1 MALVIFIV
9 VSRPATYSNVL
20 NTHRLGIVEICEKN
34 NEGESGVGRSR
45 EKQRGPSLLRKYDY
59 VTIYAERQ
67 FVKKNIK
74 EAHIKSE
81 LLVNS
86 SSSSSLEFSF

>member
-1 MALVIFIV
+1 MNTVT
-9 VSRPATYSNVL
+9 SRDVFKCIYYVQAGYSKNL
-20 NTHRLGIVEICEKN
+20 WEI

-45 EKQRGPSLLRKYDY
+45 KKQRGPSLLRKYDY
-59 VTIYAERQ
+59 VTINADRQ

-81 LLVNS
+81 QLVS
-86 SSSSSLEFSF
+86 